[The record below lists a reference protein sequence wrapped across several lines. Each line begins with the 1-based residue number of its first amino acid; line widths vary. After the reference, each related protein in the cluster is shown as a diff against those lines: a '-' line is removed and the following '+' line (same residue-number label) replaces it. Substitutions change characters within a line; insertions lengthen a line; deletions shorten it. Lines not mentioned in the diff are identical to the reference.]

1 MIRVENLSRSFDG
14 RPAVEGL
21 SFAVPEGALC
31 ALLGPNGAG
40 KTTTIRMLLGLIPVS
55 SGSAEVAGVALP
67 ASEETGAV
75 LRARV
80 GLLTEAPGFYDKIS
94 GRANLELFG
103 RLYGLDESALGS
115 RVEHWLRRLELWD
128 ARERPFGTWS
138 KGMKQ
143 RLALIRAVLH
153 EPRVIFLDEPTS
165 GLDPA
170 GAREVRTLIAGLRA
184 EGRTILLCTHNL
196 SEAEELADLIGVMRQ
211 RMLVF
216 GPRVALAAGGT
227 RLEIELAGDAGPLAE
242 ALKSVSVVS
251 SSRAERA
258 SSPAQRGDLTTLH
271 LTLDDLERDT
281 PQVIREVVRLGGEVL
296 AVRRVG
302 ISLEEIYLRAVGE
315 AAA

>member
-1 MIRVENLSRSFDG
+1 MISATNLSRSFDG
-14 RPAVEGL
+14 RPAVEEL
-21 SFAVPEGALC
+21 SFTVPEGALC

-55 SGSAEVAGVALP
+55 GGSAEVAGVALP
-67 ASEETGAV
+67 ASDETGAV

-80 GLLTEAPGFYDKIS
+80 GLLTEAPGFYDRIS

-103 RLYGLDESALGS
+103 GLYGLDDATLRS
-115 RVEHWLRRLELWD
+115 RIEHWLRRLELWD
-128 ARERPFGTWS
+128 AREKPFGTWS

-170 GAREVRTLIAGLRA
+170 GARDVRTLIAGLRA

-196 SEAEELADLIGVMRQ
+196 SEAEELADLIGVMRR

-216 GPRVALAAGGT
+216 GPRAALTAGGS
-227 RLEIELAGDAGPLAE
+227 RLEIELAGDAGSLVE
-242 ALKSVSVVS
+242 GLKALPMVRSCAVSRQV
-251 SSRAERA
+251 
-258 SSPAQRGDLTTLH
+258 LH
-271 LTLDDLERDT
+271 LTLDELGRDT
-281 PQVIREVVRLGGEVL
+281 PEVVREAVRLGGEIL
-296 AVRRVG
+296 AVRPVTT
-302 ISLEEIYLRAVGE
+302 SLEEIYLRAVGE
-315 AAA
+315 AVA